1 MIYLQVISLLSAISM
16 ISAQCLTGDDVP
28 SMMDPTSRMSLTD
41 ARFGF
46 ALDSLRK
53 TVLIES
59 RDNVFFSPHSIHEAL
74 SLAYFGA
81 RGTTEESLKQALHIP
96 NELTK
101 VDVQR
106 YYALE
111 RSLSQLRVQMGGSAE
126 DSYDFRIANRFWI
139 TNSKKPR
146 ECMLDFFGDQME
158 VTDFRTNPTEVRN
171 QINNWVSNITKGHI
185 RDLLPPNSITE
196 DTDLVLANAVYFKGL
211 WASRF
216 DPKDS
221 KRDIFYTSSTQNS
234 FTTFM
239 HQTGNFNYGVSE
251 ELGVYILELPYKGN
265 EVSMFVLLPP
275 GVFSAGRSAQNPS
288 NEPQDG
294 IRQLVERLATE
305 KGSRDLRELLDDGL
319 LQHEV
324 VVSLPRF
331 ELERELPIGQL
342 LHALG
347 AGELMTPGV
356 ADLRGFVADGEQS
369 LHLGDAVHRA
379 RIEVTEEG
387 TTAAAATALF
397 TFRSSRPTEPA
408 VFNANH
414 PFVYLIY
421 NKADHTILFTGV
433 FRTPGSSQSTP
444 LTPGAV

>member
-1 MIYLQVISLLSAISM
+1 MSFLTVISLLSAISM

-28 SMMDPTSRMSLTD
+28 TAMNPMSRVLLTD

-46 ALDSLRK
+46 ALDSLKK
-53 TVLIES
+53 TALIES
-59 RDNVFFSPHSIHEAL
+59 KDNIFFSPHSINQAL
-74 SLAYFGA
+74 NLAYFGA
-81 RGTTEESLKQALHIP
+81 RGTTEESLKRALRIP
-96 NELTK
+96 NELSK

-106 YYALE
+106 YYAIE
-111 RSLSQLRVQMGGSAE
+111 RSLNQMRSQMNGSA
-126 DSYDFRIANRFWI
+126 DSYDYRIANRFWI
-139 TNSKKPR
+139 TNDRKLR
-146 ECMLDFFGDQME
+146 ECMLDLFGDELQ
-158 VTDFRTNPTEVRN
+158 VTDFRTNPAEVRD
-171 QINNWVSNITKGHI
+171 QINNWVSNMTKGHI
-185 RDLLPPNSITE
+185 RDLLPPNSIGE

-211 WASRF
+211 WAHRF
-216 DPKDS
+216 DPKNS
-221 KRDIFYTSSTQNS
+221 KRDIFYASGTQNS

-239 HQTGNFNYGVSE
+239 RQKGNFNYAVSDN
-251 ELGVYILELPYKGN
+251 LRAYILELPYKGN
-265 EVSMFVLLPP
+265 EISMFVILPP
-275 GVFSAGRSAQNPS
+275 FSTARSVQNPS

-305 KGSRDLRELLDDGL
+305 KGSRELRELLDDGL
-319 LQHEV
+319 PPREV
-324 VVSLPRF
+324 EVSLPRF

-347 AGELMTPGV
+347 AGELLAPDV
-356 ADLRGFVADGEQS
+356 ADLRGFVADGERS

-387 TTAAAATALF
+387 TTAAAATAIF

-408 VFNANH
+408 IFNANH

-421 NKADHTILFTGV
+421 NKAEHTIVFTGV
-433 FRTPGSSQSTP
+433 FRSPGVTQQTYS